1 MGFYPGNI
9 ISLYEAGY
17 RETNARGGG
26 ERIVTL
32 HSFARNG
39 PIHDLSSAIDRKF
52 AEL

>member
-1 MGFYPGNI
+1 MKLVIEKP
-9 ISLYEAGY
+9 
-17 RETNARGGG
+17 TRGGG

-39 PIHDLSSAIDRKF
+39 SILDLSSSIDRKF